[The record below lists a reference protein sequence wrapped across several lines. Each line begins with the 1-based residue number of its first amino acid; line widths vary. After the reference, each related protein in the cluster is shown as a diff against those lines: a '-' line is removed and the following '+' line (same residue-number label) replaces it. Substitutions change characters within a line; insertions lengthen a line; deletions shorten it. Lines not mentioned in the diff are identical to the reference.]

1 MMASCV
7 DPAVML
13 SFLRPFATVS
23 RFYIVKAYGG
33 AVCQRTN
40 RSGAIDY
47 IVRVLGALRA
57 PHMSIGDI
65 TKEVKSFIEVSAV
78 DP

>member
-1 MMASCV
+1 
-7 DPAVML
+7 
-13 SFLRPFATVS
+13 
-23 RFYIVKAYGG
+23 
-33 AVCQRTN
+33 VCQRTN

-57 PHMSIGDI
+57 PHMSISDI
-65 TKEVKSFIEVSAV
+65 TKEVKSFIEVSVV